1 VKKLLSI
8 ALIFCFVAAAW
19 NASAQDAREAVKKA
33 DAERAAALERAK
45 QIEEQILNDR
55 TKLVAEVEK
64 LEAERVRLDTE
75 LTVLEKKVE
84 ETAKHRE
91 TLSEKWAGR
100 EIEFKEISGNVR
112 VVARDLEALL
122 LQSPVSA
129 LVPGRVDTIKPL
141 FDTGY
146 FPGIDD
152 ITGMANVLFD
162 EIERSGQVRLAKGSF
177 VGRDGQDLEGDILVL
192 GKFTSIYRSGKEVGF
207 LQYDSG
213 SEKFFAL
220 TALPPR
226 PMRRTM
232 NRYLDGKGADV
243 PFDISAGSAFLKITQ
258 GESLLEHLGS
268 GGPVMWPI
276 YLVALAALGIV
287 LQRVWYL
294 EKVRQNTGK
303 YMTRVNKLAS
313 EGNWEEC
320 EAIVKRHK
328 GEHSPVNHVIEA
340 GLTARH
346 LDREMLESVLQEA
359 LIREI
364 PRVERGLSALAVLG
378 AVAPLLGLLGT
389 VTGMIETFR
398 VITLHGTGNPKLM
411 SGGISEA
418 LITTE
423 VGLVIAIPVILLH
436 MLLSRRAAA
445 IIGDM
450 EEKAVSLTNI
460 IELQKKADHAL
471 GAAQRS

>member
-1 VKKLLSI
+1 VKKILLL
-8 ALIFCFVAAAW
+8 AMIFWAMGAAVT
-19 NASAQDAREAVKKA
+19 ASAQDVREAAKKA
-33 DAERAAALERAK
+33 EADRAAALERAR
-45 QIEEQILNDR
+45 QVEEQILSDR
-55 TKLVAEVEK
+55 SKLVAEVEK
-64 LEAERVRLDTE
+64 LEAERVRLDLE
-75 LTVLEKKVE
+75 LTALEKKVE
-84 ETAKHRE
+84 ESEKLRA
-91 TLSEKWAGR
+91 TLADKWAGR

-112 VVARDLEALL
+112 VVARDLEAIL

-129 LVPGRVDTIKPL
+129 LVPGRIERIKPL

-177 VGRDGQDLEGDILVL
+177 VGRDGQDLDGDILVL

-226 PMRRTM
+226 PMRRAMTK
-232 NRYLDGKGADV
+232 YIEGKTADV

-258 GESLLEHLGS
+258 RESLLDHLGS

-276 YLVALAALGIV
+276 YLVALTAFGIV
-287 LQRVWYL
+287 VQRVWYL
-294 EKVRQNTGK
+294 NKVRRNTGK
-303 YMTRVNKLAS
+303 YMTRVNRLAS
-313 EGNWEEC
+313 EGDWKEC
-320 EAIVKRHK
+320 EAIVHRHK

-340 GLTARH
+340 GLNARH
-346 LDREMLESVLQEA
+346 LDRETMESVLQEA
-359 LIREI
+359 LIREV

-418 LITTE
+418 LVTTE
-423 VGLVIAIPVILLH
+423 VGLAIAIPVILLH
-436 MLLSRRAAA
+436 MMLSRRAAA

-450 EEKAVSLTNI
+450 EEKAVSLVNI
-460 IELQKKADHAL
+460 VER
-471 GAAQRS
+471 QRKPSGSLV